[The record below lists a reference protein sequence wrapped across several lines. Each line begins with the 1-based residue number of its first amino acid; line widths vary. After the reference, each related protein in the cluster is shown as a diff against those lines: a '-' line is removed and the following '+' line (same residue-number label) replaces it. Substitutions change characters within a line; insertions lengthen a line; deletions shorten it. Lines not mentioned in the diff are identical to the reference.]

1 MHAAGPCALTL
12 YLLEYGD
19 GYFAENPDAQL
30 ALVDFVRG
38 NRTPVPQVSVS
49 GEVNGLAPFEVEF
62 SSAGTTDAYGDRLAY
77 AWDSDADGVVD
88 SRVQNPTFTYEEN
101 GVYEATLK
109 VPDRT
114 GPDRSQRR
122 CLGADHG
129 RQHRS
134 GRGVRDPRR
143 RQDFAFVDR
152 VAFEIQVT
160 DDTPVDCSRVTVS
173 YILGHDTHGHPL
185 TSTTGCTGSIQT
197 IVDTGHFGEAN
208 LRGVFNA
215 RYSDVPADPDLP
227 SLSGSDEVVL
237 EPTN

>member
-109 VPDRT
+109 VPDQTGPGRT
-114 GPDRSQRR
+114 GRS
-122 CLGADHG
+122 AAA
-129 RQHRS
+129 S
-134 GRGVRDPRR
+134 VRITVGNTAPVVE
-143 RQDFAFVDR
+143 FV
-152 VAFEIQVT
+152 
-160 DDTPVDCSRVTVS
+160 TPVDGRTSPSSTGWPSRSRSPT
-173 YILGHDTHGHPL
+173 TRR
-185 TSTTGCTGSIQT
+185 STARGS
-197 IVDTGHFGEAN
+197 
-208 LRGVFNA
+208 R
-215 RYSDVPADPDLP
+215 
-227 SLSGSDEVVL
+227 
-237 EPTN
+237 